1 MQEKKSNHYVPQLY
15 LKNFSEKHSDGKY
28 KLYRLTIDSNHVD
41 KNEPKRFACIEYFYD
56 HNLENWFMKKESQW
70 SKVNEKI
77 IKRKTIEKLT
87 DIERNQY
94 SKFLGYLLARTEYY
108 RNRAYNMA
116 RIVIAGQ
123 SASNPNEFF
132 KEKNK
137 QLFSGILKAL
147 PQLFASVIE
156 ENNWE
161 DQYRVYCK
169 EINEVM
175 VKIYNKVNEVKVS
188 GVIQKDFAIDINHS
202 SLIDKIKE
210 VHIEKIHE
218 IARIICN
225 AIIQM
230 RWVVLE
236 NKTNKLFIASDNPV
250 CVLTKSLFVN
260 NIYFSK
266 SKDVFAKN
274 HTSDLAEL
282 FRHLFSL
289 KGDVDWLL
297 PDGKINPDIIILFP
311 ISANLVLLGINTK
324 DALKDKICITD
335 EAAIEY
341 YNMLI
346 TAQANKY
353 IFSKDGTFYPLDI
366 NIQLKN
372 VWKMFESISL
382 SE

>member
-1 MQEKKSNHYVPQLY
+1 MQEKKSNHYVPQSY
-15 LKNFSEKHSDGKY
+15 LKNFSKKHSNGKY
-28 KLYRLTIDSNHVD
+28 ELYRLTIDSEHVD
-41 KNEPKRFACIEYFYD
+41 KSDPKRFACIDYFYD
-56 HNLENWFMKKESQW
+56 QNLENWFMKKECQW
-70 SKVNEKI
+70 SKVNDKI
-77 IKRKTIEKLT
+77 IKRKSIDKLT

-94 SKFLGYLLARTEYY
+94 SKFLGYSLARTEYY
-108 RNRAYNMA
+108 RNRAYNIA
-116 RIVIAGQ
+116 RVVIAGQ
-123 SASNPNEFF
+123 SSSNPNEFF

-147 PQLFASVIE
+147 PQLFTSVIE

-161 DQYRVYCK
+161 DQYGVYYK
-169 EINEVM
+169 EVNEVM

-225 AIIQM
+225 TVIRM
-230 RWVVLE
+230 TWVVLE
-236 NKTNKLFIASDNPV
+236 NKTNKLFITSDNPV
-250 CVLTKSLFVN
+250 CVLTKN
-260 NIYFSK
+260 
-266 SKDVFAKN
+266 VFAKN
-274 HTSDLAEL
+274 DMGDLVEL
-282 FRHLFSL
+282 FRYLFSL
-289 KGDVDWLL
+289 KGDVDWLS
-297 PDGKINPDIIILFP
+297 PDGKINPDIIMLFP
-311 ISANLVLLGINTK
+311 ISADLVLLGINTK
-324 DALKDKICITD
+324 DVLKDKICITD
-335 EAAIEY
+335 EAAIEH

-353 IFSKDGTFYPLDI
+353 IFSKNGAFYPLDI

-382 SE
+382 NE